1 MPFLGRAEQRGAEH
15 ENGTLAGAHASVA
28 TSLLVRTVNPPT
40 PHPLTLP
47 YAHPSNPCRH
57 QIAFRPKTNSYDAFT
72 EEQMRQEILD
82 LALFGCNAIE
92 MIPPGL
98 DDAAQSPHFKVSWLD
113 MLECV
118 SEWCDD
124 LDLRVSMWYP
134 AFLKNWYFDEE
145 KKKQV
150 IAAWDEVFS
159 HLKRFDVLFV
169 PGGDPGGRPA
179 KELFEI
185 VEMQARHVRSKWFP
199 KCEVWVSTQYGGS
212 MGGGGGGG
220 GVGGGLA
227 CRIGA

>member
-1 MPFLGRAEQRGAEH
+1 
-15 ENGTLAGAHASVA
+15 
-28 TSLLVRTVNPPT
+28 
-40 PHPLTLP
+40 
-47 YAHPSNPCRH
+47 
-57 QIAFRPKTNSYDAFT
+57 
-72 EEQMRQEILD
+72 MRQEILD

-113 MLECV
+113 MLSCV

-145 KKKQV
+145 KKKEV
-150 IAAWDEVFS
+150 IAIWDEVFS

-179 KELFEI
+179 EELFAI

-199 KCEVWVSTQYGGS
+199 KCEVWVSTQYGE
-212 MGGGGGGG
+212 
-220 GVGGGLA
+220 
-227 CRIGA
+227 